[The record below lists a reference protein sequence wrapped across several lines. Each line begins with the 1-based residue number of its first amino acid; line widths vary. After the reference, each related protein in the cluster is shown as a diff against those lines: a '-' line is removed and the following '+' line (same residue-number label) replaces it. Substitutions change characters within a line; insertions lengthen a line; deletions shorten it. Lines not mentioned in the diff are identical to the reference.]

1 MGFPRD
7 VAAEILKQYIVPVD
21 ATVLIAVDGI
31 EGGEMLDRSAIAACL
46 LAYLPRHSLFDGL
59 SKLNDPS
66 GNAPLPLA
74 WLPAPQNE
82 EYFFLP
88 NDYSS
93 DAGDG
98 IRRVLPARGDPLRPT
113 EPQPL

>member
-1 MGFPRD
+1 M
-7 VAAEILKQYIVPVD
+7 D
-21 ATVLIAVDGI
+21 ATVLVAADGI
-31 EGGEMLDRSAIAACL
+31 EGGEMLDGSAIAASL
-46 LAYLPRHSLFDGL
+46 LAYLPQHSLFDGL
-59 SKLNDPS
+59 SNLNDPP

-74 WLPAPQNE
+74 RLPAPQNE

-88 NDYSS
+88 NDYSR

-98 IRRVLPARGDPLRPT
+98 IRRVLPARGDPLRQT